1 MRTWAGCNTRSAALA
16 ARILKCDG
24 LFRGAT
30 AKLFGR
36 EKTSATKM
44 TATRRRLDALKTL
57 LAHVR
62 DRLQIDLGF
71 ALWDGS
77 SIPLD
82 LPAGAL
88 ALAIADEGV
97 VAALIRRP
105 KLETLLNL
113 VAAGRLELRNGTMF
127 DLVAQRPRVRIKNFL
142 KVLDK
147 KLVFAVVARFLF
159 VSSGGPWPLEEI
171 RGDRASRDG
180 TEAANRANIQYHYDL
195 SNEFYALFLDPE
207 MVYSCGHFT
216 EPHEDLARAQRDKL
230 DLICRKLR
238 LKPNETLLD
247 IGCGWSALP
256 IHAARYY
263 GVRAYGVTLSEHQY
277 DYATDKIARL
287 GLQDWVTVEL
297 NDYSSLEGSF
307 DKIAS
312 VGMFEHVGNAN
323 YIRYFSI
330 IHRLLKPGGLYLHHA
345 IARPAKGSDRKFFSN
360 YSREAKAIGRYIFP
374 GGDLDHIG
382 MSIANLERQ
391 GFEVHDIEAWRMHYA
406 RTTRLW
412 HDRLLANRAA
422 AEREVG
428 VVKARLWLMYLA
440 GVSVGFDRAR
450 LGVFQTLASKR
461 RRGAADVPLSRADLY
476 R

>member
-1 MRTWAGCNTRSAALA
+1 
-16 ARILKCDG
+16 
-24 LFRGAT
+24 
-30 AKLFGR
+30 
-36 EKTSATKM
+36 M

-330 IHRLLKPGGLYLHHA
+330 IHRLLKPGDSICITRSRGQPKVLIASSSATIAERRRRLAATSFPAA
-345 IARPAKGSDRKFFSN
+345 ISIISECPSRIWSDRALRCMT
-360 YSREAKAIGRYIFP
+360 SRLGACI
-374 GGDLDHIG
+374 
-382 MSIANLERQ
+382 
-391 GFEVHDIEAWRMHYA
+391 
-406 RTTRLW
+406 T
-412 HDRLLANRAA
+412 
-422 AEREVG
+422 
-428 VVKARLWLMYLA
+428 
-440 GVSVGFDRAR
+440 RAR
-450 LGVFQTLASKR
+450 HGCGTIAYWPTGPPLSARWEWSRPGYGSCIWPAFRSDSIELGWVSSRPSHPSA
-461 RRGAADVPLSRADLY
+461 GAAPPMCHYRAPIFIASISGQ
-476 R
+476 

>member
-1 MRTWAGCNTRSAALA
+1 
-16 ARILKCDG
+16 
-24 LFRGAT
+24 
-30 AKLFGR
+30 
-36 EKTSATKM
+36 M